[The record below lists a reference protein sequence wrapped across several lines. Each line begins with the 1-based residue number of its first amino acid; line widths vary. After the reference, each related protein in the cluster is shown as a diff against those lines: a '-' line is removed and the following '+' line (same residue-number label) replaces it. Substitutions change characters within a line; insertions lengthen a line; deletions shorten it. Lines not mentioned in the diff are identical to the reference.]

1 MASETNETAARGLL
15 EFSAEQQTFEIGGVR
30 VGGQPGVLPTVLIG
44 SIFYRGHKLF
54 VDEDRDEFDRDEAEK
69 RICLQEDFSQRT
81 GNPGM
86 LDVVG
91 ATPEALQKHLEFAA
105 SVTEMPLLID
115 GTTTDVRLAGLKY
128 VAEAGLADRVV
139 YNSIQPEIDDDE
151 LAAIRDAG
159 VECALI
165 LTYYLK
171 DFTAKG
177 RVQAVRELLPRV
189 HEAGIRKLIVDT
201 CVMDLATMGQACSA
215 IFDIKD
221 EFGLPCGGGVHNA
234 VAMWKGLKSKM
245 GAQAEKPCVASA
257 SAAAAAVGADFALYG
272 PIEDAKYVFPAVA
285 MIDTAMSQLVMEK
298 GGRPD
303 EEHPRFR
310 IG

>member
-1 MASETNETAARGLL
+1 MVMGLEETAARGLL

-44 SIFYRGHKLF
+44 SIFYRGHKIF

-69 RICLQEDFSQRT
+69 RIHLQEDFSQRT

-91 ATPEALQKHLEFAA
+91 ATPEALQEHLEFAA

-151 LAAIRDAG
+151 LAA
-159 VECALI
+159 
-165 LTYYLK
+165 
-171 DFTAKG
+171 
-177 RVQAVRELLPRV
+177 
-189 HEAGIRKLIVDT
+189 
-201 CVMDLATMGQACSA
+201 
-215 IFDIKD
+215 
-221 EFGLPCGGGVHNA
+221 
-234 VAMWKGLKSKM
+234 
-245 GAQAEKPCVASA
+245 
-257 SAAAAAVGADFALYG
+257 
-272 PIEDAKYVFPAVA
+272 
-285 MIDTAMSQLVMEK
+285 
-298 GGRPD
+298 
-303 EEHPRFR
+303 
-310 IG
+310 